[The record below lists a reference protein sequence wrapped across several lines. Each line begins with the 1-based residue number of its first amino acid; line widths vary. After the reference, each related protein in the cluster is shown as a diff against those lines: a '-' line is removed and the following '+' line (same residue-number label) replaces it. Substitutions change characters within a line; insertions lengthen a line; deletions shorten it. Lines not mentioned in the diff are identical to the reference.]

1 MQVYGEVGRQLGL
14 YCLTPLSTIFQLY
27 RDGSVLLMEE
37 YGVPAE
43 NHRPAA
49 NTPLNMQDSNSQ
61 H

>member
-43 NHRPAA
+43 NH
-49 NTPLNMQDSNSQ
+49 
-61 H
+61 